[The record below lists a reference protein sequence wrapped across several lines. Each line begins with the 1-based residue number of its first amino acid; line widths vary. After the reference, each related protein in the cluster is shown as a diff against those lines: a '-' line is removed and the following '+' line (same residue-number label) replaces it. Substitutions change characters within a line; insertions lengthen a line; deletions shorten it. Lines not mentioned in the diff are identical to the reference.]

1 MAKSQKNTDDPG
13 LLKGVMFTFL
23 ILIGHLFVLVL
34 LGIVVLFFRGV
45 SQHTL
50 LIFLGGLLLIGL
62 SGYFCYRRI
71 KARGKKTLE
80 EVMSSPVF
88 KDRNVEVSFM
98 GGLASIKVGHSNT
111 PLSIENTNVNP
122 PLQLEDFE
130 SARIREL
137 TELARMLEQRLIT
150 QEEYNQVKR
159 QILDL

>member
-1 MAKSQKNTDDPG
+1 
-13 LLKGVMFTFL
+13 
-23 ILIGHLFVLVL
+23 
-34 LGIVVLFFRGV
+34 
-45 SQHTL
+45 
-50 LIFLGGLLLIGL
+50 
-62 SGYFCYRRI
+62 
-71 KARGKKTLE
+71 
-80 EVMSSPVF
+80 MSSPVF

-137 TELARMLEQRLIT
+137 SELARMLEQRLIT